1 MRIRLLIQNWKDGK
15 IVLFIGSNLSSSCRL
30 DYSQEDDCYFISNLY
45 VDEKYRGLMYGTK
58 IIERIEKYALDL
70 NKNCYLELKSF
81 KKSWVHEWYKRIGFN
96 DSSRTNKNGYVY
108 MRKYIG
114 GK

>member
-1 MRIRLLIQNWKDGK
+1 MRIKLLTQKWDDGI
-15 IVLFIGSNLSSSCRL
+15 IVLFIGSKLSCSCRL
-30 DYSQEDDCYFISNLY
+30 DYSPKEDCYFISNLY
-45 VDEKYRGLMYGTK
+45 VDEKYRGMGYG
-58 IIERIEKYALDL
+58 IRLIENIEKYVLGI

-81 KKSWVHEWYKRIGFN
+81 KKSWVHEWYKRIGFK
-96 DSSRTNKNGYVY
+96 DHGRVNKNGYVY